1 VSCFRALEVALAST
15 FFLLGLILGP
25 QALIQGSLTLYF
37 WLEVVGFRDVVVHK
51 FALEKHSAE
60 RARCNLLIRNKK
72 FKDNLTYLFFLLSAT
87 DVLERFAP
95 IQYLKKNWTI
105 IFFSAIDV

>member
-1 VSCFRALEVALAST
+1 MHVSCFRALEVALAST
-15 FFLLGLILGP
+15 FFLLGHLALILGP

-37 WLEVVGFRDVVVHK
+37 WLEVVGFRDVIVHQ

-72 FKDNLTYLFFLLSAT
+72 F
-87 DVLERFAP
+87 
-95 IQYLKKNWTI
+95 
-105 IFFSAIDV
+105 